1 MRPRS
6 CSECKST
13 SSGVCQERAASTMA
27 NRDDVLDDFIVE
39 EEMSPVVLRT
49 YLRRYPEYIKDLL
62 ALFNEITMSDLEAI
76 ERKRR

>member
-1 MRPRS
+1 
-6 CSECKST
+6 
-13 SSGVCQERAASTMA
+13 MA